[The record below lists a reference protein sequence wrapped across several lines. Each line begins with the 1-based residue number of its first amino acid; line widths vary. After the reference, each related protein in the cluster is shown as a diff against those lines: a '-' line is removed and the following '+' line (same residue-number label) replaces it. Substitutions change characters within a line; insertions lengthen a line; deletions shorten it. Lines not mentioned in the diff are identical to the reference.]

1 MTQAAAIS
9 HGVDATGDAPE
20 SVALRVRSLRKSFGG
35 NEVLRG
41 IDLDVRTGEF
51 LTLLGPSGSGKTTL
65 LRIIAGFES
74 HTSGEMLIRG
84 RDIAGLS
91 PSERGLGMVFQQYAL
106 FPHLTVADNVA
117 YGLRMRRWA
126 RPKVGQRV
134 AEMLEMVGLPGLAD
148 RKPRQLS
155 GGQQQRVA
163 FARALAY
170 EPQLLLMDEPLGAL
184 DRSLRLQLEEEIKRV
199 HRQLGTTVI
208 YVTHDQEEALVLSDR
223 IAIME
228 EGRFAGLDTP
238 TTLYQRPPTT
248 FVAKFFANANLI
260 PATATATTA
269 AGDSGAASIEFRGSV
284 FAARTELRGPVT
296 LAVRPRSLRVEPV
309 TDGLALSGTVVE
321 TLLLGDDRQVKFD
334 VPEVGAVVALVD
346 ARHQAELPPGAAIT
360 LNVPADEITVLER

>member
-1 MTQAAAIS
+1 MTQAAAVS
-9 HGVDATGDAPE
+9 HGVGATGDPQE
-20 SVALRVRSLRKSFGG
+20 SVALRIRSLRKSFGA

-74 HTSGEMLIRG
+74 PTGGEMLLRG
-84 RDIAGLS
+84 RDISRLS

-106 FPHLTVADNVA
+106 FPHMTVAENVA
-117 YGLRMRRWA
+117 YGLRMRGWDRG
-126 RPKVGQRV
+126 KVSQRV
-134 AEMLEMVGLPGLAD
+134 SEMLEIVGLPQLSD

-199 HRQLGTTVI
+199 HRQMGTTVI

-228 EGRFAGLDTP
+228 DGRFAGMDTP
-238 TTLYQRPPTT
+238 TALYQRPPST

-260 PATATATTA
+260 PATASA
-269 AGDSGAASIEFRGSV
+269 ADDPGHASIEFRGSV
-284 FAARTELRGPVT
+284 FAAPTDLRGPVT
-296 LAVRPRSLRVEPV
+296 LAVRPRSLRLEPIA
-309 TDGLALSGTVVE
+309 DGLLLEGTVVE
-321 TLLLGDDRQVKFD
+321 TLLLGDDRQVKVD
-334 VPEVGAVVALVD
+334 VPEAGSVVALVD
-346 ARHQAELPPGAAIT
+346 ARQQRELLPGTAVSLSVPPE
-360 LNVPADEITVLER
+360 EITVLEP

>member
-1 MTQAAAIS
+1 MTQVTATS
-9 HGVDATGDAPE
+9 HGADKTGGAQD
-20 SVALRVRSLRKSFGG
+20 SVTLRVRDLRKSFGG

-74 HTSGEMLIRG
+74 HTSGEMLLRG

-106 FPHLTVADNVA
+106 FPHMTVADNVA
-117 YGLRMRRWA
+117 YGLRMRGWDRG
-126 RPKVGQRV
+126 KIGKRV
-134 AEMLEMVGLPGLAD
+134 SEMLEIVGLPHLSG

-170 EPQLLLMDEPLGAL
+170 APQLLLMDEPLGAL

-199 HRQLGTTVI
+199 HRQMGTTVI

-238 TTLYQRPPTT
+238 TALYQRPPST

-260 PATATATTA
+260 PATASAD
-269 AGDSGAASIEFRGSV
+269 GSIECRGSA
-284 FAARTELRGPVT
+284 FSTQTDLRGPVS
-296 LAVRPRSLRVEPV
+296 LAVRPRSLRLEPV
-309 TDGLALSGTVVE
+309 TNGLRLSGAVVE

-334 VPEVGAVVALVD
+334 VPGVGPMVALVD
-346 ARHQAELPPGAAIT
+346 ARQQSELEPGAAVT
-360 LNVPADEITVLER
+360 LHAPAEEITVLEA